1 VAHAFNPST
10 PEAEAGRFLSLR
22 PAWSTRQPGL
32 HRETLSRKNQK
43 TKPNQPT
50 NQPNKKTKM
59 KSTIDFKEQFF
70 FFIRNMYLCIS
81 WSSHMLPIQ
90 FALMLKCSCLN
101 VMFAITNDWILIH
114 KVHGLFRRSWITEK
128 SLCVIGI
135 SLHI

>member
-1 VAHAFNPST
+1 
-10 PEAEAGRFLSLR
+10 
-22 PAWSTRQPGL
+22 
-32 HRETLSRKNQK
+32 
-43 TKPNQPT
+43 
-50 NQPNKKTKM
+50 
-59 KSTIDFKEQFF
+59 
-70 FFIRNMYLCIS
+70 
-81 WSSHMLPIQ
+81 MLPIQ